1 MHLLGLASGEGLIF
15 EVRDPTHGDSGASD
29 KRRLII
35 EAEFAQIL
43 KVLAREGNT
52 LSPVVRNAWDGKP
65 LADDRQERA
74 GPRDRRAHR
83 DHRSHHQGR
92 AAAGS
97 SPAPSSPTGSSTASC
112 SSRSDEARSSRS
124 AAGSTASSS
133 SASATRP
140 CAALRFASLPRQLT
154 FDPHARERWI
164 EVYGPLSRGE
174 EGLLGA
180 ATRRAEAHV
189 VRLAA
194 IYATL
199 DTSEQIAM
207 PHLEA
212 ALAVWRYSLD
222 SARWIFGD
230 TLGDPTADEIWAL
243 AKDRPAGV
251 TRSEVRDLFS
261 RNKKAREIDR
271 ALDRPRRSRTPH
283 PHQRQRRPRTTRPRS
298 GDPKRPERTPVP
310 GSRRTRARTGRT
322 RAATA
327 TREWVASLARPAR
340 PCAASRVSIQRL
352 VASDQQRER
361 TGHKCATRITRAS
374 PHPFFVASPGPPPAA
389 RINESPPVNTSF
401 SSCPLTASPSATPAS
416 TVAYMSTTA
425 IASNVGTFTPGGEL

>member
-1 MHLLGLASGEGLIF
+1 MALLVQFLVCFGAAAGRNIQYEVEATRHSLNEFAILVGPSGKGRKGSAWDHVEALLSELDREFAERCVSSGLSSGEGLIY
-15 EVRDPTHGDSGASD
+15 EVRDPSNGDIGAND

-35 EAEFAQIL
+35 EAEFAQVL

-65 LADDRQERA
+65 LQTLAKNSPVRATGAHIAIIGHITKDELLRFISGTELANGFVNRFLVVAVKRSQELPF
-74 GPRDRRAHR
+74 G
-83 DHRSHHQGR
+83 GR
-92 AAAGS
+92 LRG
-97 SPAPSSPTGSSTASC
+97 
-112 SSRSDEARSSRS
+112 EQVARVRE
-124 AAGSTASSS
+124 T
-133 SASATRP
+133 TLT
-140 CAALRFASLPRQLT
+140 ALRFASLPRQLT
-154 FDPHARERWI
+154 FDPPARERWI

-199 DTSEQIAM
+199 DCSEQITM
-207 PHLEA
+207 SHLEA

-243 AKDRPAGV
+243 AKDRPAGI

-271 ALDRPRRSRTPH
+271 ALTVLEEAGRLTRT
-283 PHQRQRRPRTTRPRS
+283 S
-298 GDPKRPERTPVP
+298 
-310 GSRRTRARTGRT
+310 SANGRG
-322 RAATA
+322 
-327 TREWVASLARPAR
+327 RPAETWL
-340 PCAASRVSIQRL
+340 PIHN
-352 VASDQQRER
+352 
-361 TGHKCATRITRAS
+361 GH
-374 PHPFFVASPGPPPAA
+374 
-389 RINESPPVNTSF
+389 
-401 SSCPLTASPSATPAS
+401 TALLQSA
-416 TVAYMSTTA
+416 
-425 IASNVGTFTPGGEL
+425 G

>member
-1 MHLLGLASGEGLIF
+1 MTASS
-15 EVRDPTHGDSGASD
+15 PSGASPAASAPGRVRDASDGDPGARD

-35 EAEFAQIL
+35 EPEFAQIL

-65 LADDRQERA
+65 LQTIAKNAPVRATGAHIAIIGHITKDELLRFVSGTELANGFVNRFLLLAVRRSQELPFGGRLD
-74 GPRDRRAHR
+74 GTQLERVRDATL
-83 DHRSHHQGR
+83 
-92 AAAGS
+92 AAV
-97 SPAPSSPTGSSTASC
+97 
-112 SSRSDEARSSRS
+112 
-124 AAGSTASSS
+124 
-133 SASATRP
+133 
-140 CAALRFASLPRQLT
+140 RFASLPRQLT
-154 FDPHARERWI
+154 FDLVARERWI

-199 DTSEQIAM
+199 DTSEQICP

-261 RNKKAREIDR
+261 RNKKAREI
-271 ALDRPRRSRTPH
+271 
-283 PHQRQRRPRTTRPRS
+283 
-298 GDPKRPERTPVP
+298 ER
-310 GSRRTRARTGRT
+310 G
-322 RAATA
+322 
-327 TREWVASLARPAR
+327 RPAEVWL
-340 PCAASRVSIQRL
+340 PVLADAA
-352 VASDQQRER
+352 
-361 TGHKCATRITRAS
+361 
-374 PHPFFVASPGPPPAA
+374 
-389 RINESPPVNTSF
+389 
-401 SSCPLTASPSATPAS
+401 
-416 TVAYMSTTA
+416 
-425 IASNVGTFTPGGEL
+425 